1 MSSLRDSEAHLY
13 AYPPLTR
20 MGSIIS
26 SLRDFDVA
34 SRVHP
39 RCTRL
44 LIPPFT
50 KNMKGGAPHL
60 VLVSLCFFVFLYVL
74 WVAFLPVGPDGHI
87 KSTSAAEGGCAPCFF
102 LTECRIVRDVVMD
115 RTLPG
120 WCVWL
125 VLPFLR
131 SSGCL
136 WTSGLWPLR
145 D

>member
-26 SLRDFDVA
+26 SLRDADVA

-50 KNMKGGAPHL
+50 KDMKGGHPFWY
-60 VLVSLCFFVFLYVL
+60 SFFVFLCIPLCPL
-74 WVAFLPVGPDGHI
+74 WLAFLPVGRLGHI
-87 KSTSAAEGGCAPCFF
+87 KSTSAAEGGCAPC
-102 LTECRIVRDVVMD
+102 LLIECRIVRDVVMD